1 MWVAKN
7 PPSFA
12 LVEREDPRDAA
23 DAVRE
28 LDGRTLCG
36 CRVRV
41 DLSNGEKRSRNR
53 DRLLLGVVALE
64 MIIRGGVLHL
74 ATHLQDGEAA
84 PSARAGPFLDI
95 GEERDPCPRKE
106 IPSRPD
112 LTLGLLADLGQ
123 MKGNRRPL
131 CKRSGVQEITS
142 FDRSMYRKFKFC
154 LRLPKLGALLNV
166 LAVHI
171 CLSPG
176 TVTHKGVILYGL
188 KWVI

>member
-64 MIIRGGVLHL
+64 MIIVGGVLHL
-74 ATHLQDGEAA
+74 PHISEMESLLRQPEQV
-84 PSARAGPFLDI
+84 PF
-95 GEERDPCPRKE
+95 
-106 IPSRPD
+106 
-112 LTLGLLADLGQ
+112 
-123 MKGNRRPL
+123 
-131 CKRSGVQEITS
+131 
-142 FDRSMYRKFKFC
+142 
-154 LRLPKLGALLNV
+154 
-166 LAVHI
+166 
-171 CLSPG
+171 
-176 TVTHKGVILYGL
+176 
-188 KWVI
+188 